1 MTTLDQ
7 FATDKLARLEAGALR
22 RRLRPTARA
31 AGAVLERDG
40 QRLISFSCND
50 YLNLSTHPAVI
61 DGAIDAARRHGA
73 GAGASRLVT
82 GDHPLYCA
90 LEARLAAL
98 KQTEDAVVFG
108 SGFLAN
114 TGIIPALMARE
125 DAIFVDKLAHACI
138 WAGARLS
145 GAALHVFRHNDLAHL
160 AELLAAHRQAA
171 RHAMVVTDGVF
182 SMDGDLAPVGEM
194 LALAKAHDAWLMTD
208 DAHGIGVINEGRGSA
223 HGHDVPLQMG
233 TLSKAVGSYGG
244 YLCASHVVCEL
255 IRNRARSFV
264 YTTGLPPA
272 VVGASIAALDLIAT
286 DPAMCAA
293 PLAHARRFCAALGL
307 PPAESPIV
315 PLLLGTAERALA
327 AQAVL
332 EAAGFLVA
340 AIRPP
345 TVPEGTARLRFA
357 FTACHAP
364 DDIDR
369 LAQLVHDRILVTA

>member
-61 DGAIDAARRHGA
+61 DAAIDAARRHGA

-194 LALAKAHDAWLMTD
+194 LALSKAHDAWLMTD